1 MEQFQV
7 VSGGVAAAKGFQTAS
22 TAAGIKY
29 KDRPDRAMIY
39 SEQDCPPGRNL
50 YDQCGE
56 GGSGPVGQSF
66 GGGWKMRPGG
76 GHQRRHRPT
85 PDRERGDGLL

>member
-29 KDRPDRAMIY
+29 KDRPDMAAWQ
-39 SEQDCPPGRNL
+39 EPL
-50 YDQCGE
+50 
-56 GGSGPVGQSF
+56 
-66 GGGWKMRPGG
+66 RPMW
-76 GHQRRHRPT
+76 
-85 PDRERGDGLL
+85 